1 MLFRSKIEFQLNNAG
16 YASENRLLSL
26 PELANEPISPNRKR
40 TYFMVGAIGVFLGLA
55 WLLWYYLTYNEI
67 TSLSDLKNLLPENA
81 TILGSIPL
89 HKTKMKHSQIVINE
103 APKSRLSE
111 SFRNVKS
118 NLNFINKDASLIAV
132 SSSISGEGK
141 TFVILN
147 LASSFAFSG
156 KRCIV
161 LDLDLRKPKVHLG
174 FDIDNS
180 NGMSQLLSGLTTLD
194 KAIRKSKISNLDFI
208 TAGPIPPNPSDLI
221 QSEEMDQ
228 IIVELR
234 KQYDIIFIDN
244 PPVGIVTD
252 GLNMLAKA
260 DIPIYVFKAKIGRA
274 HV

>member
-1 MLFRSKIEFQLNNAG
+1 
-16 YASENRLLSL
+16 
-26 PELANEPISPNRKR
+26 
-40 TYFMVGAIGVFLGLA
+40 
-55 WLLWYYLTYNEI
+55 
-67 TSLSDLKNLLPENA
+67 
-81 TILGSIPL
+81 
-89 HKTKMKHSQIVINE
+89 MKHSQIVINE

-111 SFRNVKS
+111 SFRNVKL
-118 NLNFINKDASLIAV
+118 NLNFIDKDASLIAV
-132 SSSISGEGK
+132 SSSLSGEGK

-147 LASSFAFSG
+147 LASSFALSG

-161 LDLDLRKPKVHLG
+161 LDLDLRKPKVHHG
-174 FDIDNS
+174 FDTDNS

-244 PPVGIVTD
+244 PPVGIVAD
-252 GLNMLAKA
+252 GLNMEMFDCLIK
-260 DIPIYVFKAKIGRA
+260 IYFRY
-274 HV
+274 